1 MRVYLAIRYHAD
13 QGNRHRIEGI
23 SKVLERQGIATCC
36 IVRDLERWGTIRFT
50 PQDLMQHSF
59 REVDNSDI
67 VLVDLTE
74 KGVGVGIEA
83 GYAYARK
90 IPVITIAQTGSAIST
105 TIRGI
110 SHEIVFYNHYE
121 DLFKLTDLMRT
132 LVNKPP

>member
-23 SKVLERQGIATCC
+23 STALEREGIATCC
-36 IVRDLERWGTIRFT
+36 IVRDLERWGTVRFT

-59 REVDNSDI
+59 HEIEHSDI

-90 IPVITIAQTGSAIST
+90 IPVITIAQTGSEIST
-105 TIRGI
+105 TLQGI
-110 SHEIVFYNHYE
+110 SHEIVFYKHYE
-121 DLFKLTDLMRT
+121 DLFKHIDLMRA
-132 LVNKPP
+132 LVN